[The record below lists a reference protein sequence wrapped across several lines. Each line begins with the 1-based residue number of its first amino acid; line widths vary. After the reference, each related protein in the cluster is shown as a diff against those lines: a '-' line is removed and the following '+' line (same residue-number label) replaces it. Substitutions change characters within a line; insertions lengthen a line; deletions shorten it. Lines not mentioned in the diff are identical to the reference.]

1 MKKTL
6 FIAIIILAIGAPIDL
21 FAQATAK
28 GIVYED
34 LNRNNKKEANEKG
47 IANVAV
53 SNGIEV
59 VLTNSRGEY
68 DIAVSDDTIVFVIK
82 PSNYEYPLNAFNQ
95 PLFYHIHK
103 PKGSPDLSYE
113 GTPATGN
120 LPASVDFGLYPAQ
133 TNNKFKILVFGDPQP
148 HDRKQVDF
156 FFRGIVSELLDV
168 EDVAFGLSLGDLVND
183 GLELFRPY
191 KNAVTKI
198 GIPWHNVMGNHDM
211 NTDVKTD
218 TLSDE
223 TFERHFGPANYA
235 FNHGM
240 VHFIILDDIL
250 YPDPRDGKGYWGG
263 FRSDQL
269 KFIEN
274 DLKYVPKDHLIVLAL
289 HIPFREDEKYDSFRD
304 EDRTKVFELL
314 KNFPHTLSLSAHTH
328 LQRQDFFYAKD
339 GWLQK
344 KPHHQYNVGT
354 TSGDWYRGRL
364 DKNGVPVST
373 MRDGTPK
380 GYAYLHFDK
389 NRYVIDYKVAGKP
402 FDYQIRVHA
411 PKVVRQAKW
420 SSAAILANFFI
431 GSERDTLF
439 YRIDKG
445 EWKKMYHYET
455 YDPVYYQQSFEWDF
469 TSELFEGSRP
479 SYPTQ
484 CQHLWYGHL
493 PADLALG
500 EHAIEVK
507 ALDMFGRTF
516 MQTSSYRIAK
526 TP

>member
-1 MKKTL
+1 MKKPL
-6 FIAIIILAIGAPIDL
+6 FLAIIILAMGVPLDL
-21 FAQATAK
+21 FAHETVK
-28 GIVYED
+28 GIVYQD
-34 LNRNNKKEANEKG
+34 LNRNNTKEANEKG
-47 IANVAV
+47 IPDVAV

-68 DIAVSDDTIVFVIK
+68 DIAVFDDTIIFVIK
-82 PSNYEYPLNAFNQ
+82 PSDYEYPLNTYNQ
-95 PLFYHIHK
+95 PLFYYIHK
-103 PKGSPDLSYE
+103 AKGSPNLQYE
-113 GTPATGN
+113 GTPPTGK
-120 LPASVDFGLYPAQ
+120 LPSSINFGLYPAQ
-133 TNNKFKILVFGDPQP
+133 TNDQFKILVFGDPQP
-148 HDRKQVDF
+148 HNRKQVDF
-156 FFRGIVSELLDV
+156 FFRGIVSELLNV

-183 GLELFRPY
+183 NLELFLPY
-191 KNAVTKI
+191 KNAVTRI
-198 GIPWHNVMGNHDM
+198 GIPWHNVMGNHDT
-211 NTDVKTD
+211 NADVKTD

-250 YPDPRDGKGYWGG
+250 YPDPRGSKGYWGG

-269 KFIEN
+269 TFIEN
-274 DLKYVPKDHLIVLAL
+274 DLKFVPKDRLIVLAM

-304 EDRTKVFELL
+304 EDRVKVFELL
-314 KNFPHTLSLSAHTH
+314 KDFPHTLSLSAHTH

-339 GWLQK
+339 GWLQE

-364 DKNGVPVST
+364 DKSGVPVSM

-380 GYAYLHFDK
+380 GYAYLHFDN
-389 NRYVIDYKVAGKP
+389 NRYVIDYKVAGKLQ
-402 FDYQIRVHA
+402 DYRIRIHA

-431 GSERDTLF
+431 GGEQDTLL
-439 YRIDKG
+439 YRIDRG
-445 EWKKMYHYET
+445 EWENMHHYQT
-455 YDPVYYQQSFEWDF
+455 YDPVYYHQSFEWDF
-469 TSELFEGSRP
+469 TPQLFDGRRP

-493 PADLALG
+493 PADLPVG
-500 EHAIEVK
+500 EHTIEVK
-507 ALDMFGRTF
+507 VLDMFGRTF
-516 MQTSSYRIAK
+516 IQTERYRIAK
-526 TP
+526 KP

>member
-1 MKKTL
+1 MEKTL
-6 FIAIIILAIGAPIDL
+6 FFVILLLVASAPLDL
-21 FAQATAK
+21 FARATAT

-34 LNRNNKKEANEKG
+34 INRNNKKEANEKG
-47 IANVAV
+47 IPGVAV
-53 SNGIEV
+53 SNGTEV

-68 DIAVSDDTIVFVIK
+68 DIAVLDDTIVFVIK
-82 PSNYEYPLNAFNQ
+82 PSNYEYPLDTYHQ
-95 PLFYHIHK
+95 PLFYYIHK
-103 PKGSPDLSYE
+103 PKGSPNLKYE
-113 GTPATGN
+113 GTPATGD
-120 LPASVDFGLYPAQ
+120 LPASINFGLHPAQ
-133 TNNKFKILVFGDPQP
+133 TDADFKILVFGDPQP
-148 HDRKQVDF
+148 RNRTQVDF
-156 FFRGIVSELLDV
+156 FLRGIVSELV
-168 EDVAFGLSLGDLVND
+168 NVKGVAFGLSLGDLVND
-183 GLELFRPY
+183 NLELFLPY
-191 KNAVTKI
+191 KKAIKKI
-198 GIPWHNVMGNHDM
+198 GIPWHHVMGNHDT
-211 NTDVKTD
+211 NADVKTD

-263 FRSDQL
+263 FRRDQL
-269 KFIEN
+269 QFIEN
-274 DLKYVPKDHLIVLAL
+274 DLMFVPKDRLIVLAM

-304 EDRTKVFELL
+304 EDRAKIFELL

-328 LQRQDFFYAKD
+328 LQRQDFFYAED

-344 KPHHQYNVGT
+344 KPHHQYNAGT
-354 TSGDWYRGRL
+354 TCGDWYGGRL

-402 FDYQIRVHA
+402 KEYRIRIHA

-431 GSERDTLF
+431 GSERDTLS

-445 EWKKMYHYET
+445 QWEKMHHYQA
-455 YDPVYYQQSFEWDF
+455 YDPVYYHQMLEWDL
-469 TSELFEGSRP
+469 TPTLFEGRRP

-484 CQHLWYGHL
+484 CQHLWHGRL
-493 PADLALG
+493 PSNLHVG
-500 EHAIEVK
+500 EHTIEVK
-507 ALDMFGRTF
+507 AVDMFGRTF
-516 MQTSSYRIAK
+516 IQTSSYRIAR
-526 TP
+526 